1 MVAKTAL
8 LELFPVGIL
17 TLLCVNHETCR
28 SCCSF
33 TSSPSSFFRRTHN
46 VGNGAAR
53 SRSLRGAHREEY
65 NQNDHSD
72 RDEGSI
78 IGGWSFVFSDVLKKL
93 GKNRATEPLIAGR
106 PSLSCWRAEFVDAA
120 NRVQKVS
127 PESTSL
133 GDSFHSCQMHSISIL
148 AQSKNRIIDQSTSK
162 PRVPP
167 KPSPHTRYLREHTSR
182 R

>member
-1 MVAKTAL
+1 MLPLSDHPCISVWHPVLRQSSPMTWPCRGSKNCSSRAL
-8 LELFPVGIL
+8 LELFLVGIW

-53 SRSLRGAHREEY
+53 SRSLHGAHRQEY

-78 IGGWSFVFSDVLKKL
+78 IGGWSFIFSDVLKKL

-106 PSLSCWRAEFVDAA
+106 PSLSSWCAEFVDAA
-120 NRVQKVS
+120 NRV
-127 PESTSL
+127 
-133 GDSFHSCQMHSISIL
+133 
-148 AQSKNRIIDQSTSK
+148 
-162 PRVPP
+162 
-167 KPSPHTRYLREHTSR
+167 
-182 R
+182 